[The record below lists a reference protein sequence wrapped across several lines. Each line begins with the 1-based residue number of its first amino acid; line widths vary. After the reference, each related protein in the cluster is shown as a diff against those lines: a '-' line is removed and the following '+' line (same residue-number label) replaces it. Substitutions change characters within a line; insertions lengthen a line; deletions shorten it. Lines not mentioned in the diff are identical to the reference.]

1 MLTLHLRGIDHVA
14 LLHMSGLENS
24 ECIRKIQ
31 RKPEVAV
38 SVSMTEIFTKP
49 RSLTILVQFV

>member
-1 MLTLHLRGIDHVA
+1 MS
-14 LLHMSGLENS
+14 LLHMAGLENS
-24 ECIRKIQ
+24 ECIRKIL

-38 SVSMTEIFTKP
+38 SVSLTEIFNKP